1 MGHVL
6 GLSYTCVILFSI
18 GLIIYLNILHGTQLN
33 PLFMMIEMNRFEDII
48 NGERESDFLL

>member
-18 GLIIYLNILHGTQLN
+18 GLIIYLNILHGTHLN
-33 PLFMMIEMNRFEDII
+33 PLFIMIEMNRFEDII
-48 NGERESDFLL
+48 NGERESDF

>member
-18 GLIIYLNILHGTQLN
+18 GLIIYLNILHGTHLN
-33 PLFMMIEMNRFEDII
+33 PLFIMIEMNRFEDII
-48 NGERESDFLL
+48 NEERESDFLL

>member
-18 GLIIYLNILHGTQLN
+18 GLIIYLNILHGTLLN
-33 PLFMMIEMNRFEDII
+33 PVFKMIKMNRFEDMF
-48 NGERESDFLL
+48 NEERESDFLL

>member
-33 PLFMMIEMNRFEDII
+33 PLFIMIEMNRFEDIF
-48 NGERESDFLL
+48 NEERESDFLL